1 VERVKAAAIAGT
13 ILATHIALSVQAQEK
28 KPWKVSELCG
38 RVDYVQRMPEGKSAA
53 TFIEK
58 RRPIPNLIIE
68 LYESSGSNKSID
80 SARTDKRGG
89 FEFKNPQ
96 AGSYWLSMN
105 WNSCRKCGLAVV
117 FAPAKSSGA
126 TCSRQGIAID
136 DVGSANWWTTVDVD

>member
-1 VERVKAAAIAGT
+1 VERVRAAVLAAT
-13 ILATHIALSVQAQEK
+13 ILATLTASPIQAQEK
-28 KPWKVSELCG
+28 KPWKVSQLCG
-38 RVDYVQRMPEGKSAA
+38 RVDYVQRRPEGKSPD

-58 RRPIPNLIIE
+58 RKPIPDLLVE
-68 LYESSGSNKSID
+68 LYESTAGDRPVD
-80 SARTDKRGG
+80 STRTDKRGQ

-136 DVGSANWWTTVDVD
+136 DGGSANWWTTVDVD